1 MRYTKR
7 KKRRKR
13 PPGDFVKIRVEME
26 RRNYL
31 TRRYRLMVL
40 VAAVLTV
47 GTADSSAGLLRHTFA
62 VVLQDMRGPEN
73 AQSSSEPAKAGGD
86 SAPGAA
92 APAQKDDDGITLR
105 RRVDVINPYRV
116 QFRDVTSEAE

>member
-13 PPGDFVKIRVEME
+13 PPGDFVNIRVEME
-26 RRNYL
+26 RRNSL

-62 VVLQDMRGPEN
+62 VVLQDMRGPGN
-73 AQSSSEPAKAGGD
+73 AQSSGGRAQGGSE
-86 SAPGAA
+86 SAPGS
-92 APAQKDDDGITLR
+92 PTRPEREEDGI
-105 RRVDVINPYRV
+105 
-116 QFRDVTSEAE
+116 